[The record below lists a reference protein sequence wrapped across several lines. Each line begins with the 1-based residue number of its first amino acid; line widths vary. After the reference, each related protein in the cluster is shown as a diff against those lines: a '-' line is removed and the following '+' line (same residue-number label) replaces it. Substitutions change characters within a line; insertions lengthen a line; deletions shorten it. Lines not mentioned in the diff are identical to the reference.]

1 MEETF
6 HSDNQVRIY
15 QVHFQIDCI
24 LTLLGKKQHHQL
36 ANLDTKL
43 LQTGIQILKG

>member
-15 QVHFQIDCI
+15 QMHFQIDCI
-24 LTLLGKKQHHQL
+24 LTLLEKEQHHLL
-36 ANLDTKL
+36 ANQD
-43 LQTGIQILKG
+43 IE